1 MNKFN
6 HTNVVLNLVGQL
18 RSFLSGEQKLFIDV
32 AHDININM
40 QFFNMVLAVPC
51 QLFPPPT

>member
-1 MNKFN
+1 MYCGTAQKF
-6 HTNVVLNLVGQL
+6 
-18 RSFLSGEQKLFIDV
+18 SWGEQKLFIDV
-32 AHDININM
+32 AHGININM